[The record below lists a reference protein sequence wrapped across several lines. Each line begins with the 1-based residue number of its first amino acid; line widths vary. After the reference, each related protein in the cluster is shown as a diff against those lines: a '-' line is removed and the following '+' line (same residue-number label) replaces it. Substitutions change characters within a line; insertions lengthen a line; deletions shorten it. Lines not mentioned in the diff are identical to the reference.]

1 MSDYND
7 LLNSLKAAAGSAANI
22 ARDIAGSAG
31 EKARDFAG
39 SAGEKAK
46 ATARIAKLKLEIA
59 GKREELNKVYAEIGR
74 VYFESADKRSPEE
87 LYVRLFDHVMLANA
101 AIERME
107 TEERELKSIFESEAD
122 EADFTMVVSAAE
134 DEAAEPDGEVEITE
148 EEPVEKAGDEDKE

>member
-46 ATARIAKLKLEIA
+46 ATARIAKLKLENGGIKYVA
-59 GKREELNKVYAEIGR
+59 
-74 VYFESADKRSPEE
+74 RSPASA
-87 LYVRLFDHVMLANA
+87 RSST
-101 AIERME
+101 R
-107 TEERELKSIFESEAD
+107 
-122 EADFTMVVSAAE
+122 FTPRSAASTSRARTS
-134 DEAAEPDGEVEITE
+134 AARRSSTCVSLTRSCWPT
-148 EEPVEKAGDEDKE
+148 PP

>member
-59 GKREELNKVYAEIGR
+59 GKREELNKVYAEIGQIGR
-74 VYFESADKRSPEE
+74 A
-87 LYVRLFDHVMLANA
+87 HV
-101 AIERME
+101 
-107 TEERELKSIFESEAD
+107 
-122 EADFTMVVSAAE
+122 
-134 DEAAEPDGEVEITE
+134 
-148 EEPVEKAGDEDKE
+148 